1 MREVAGKDAAKK
13 TERKKNLGISRLRPV
28 FVFVFHLC
36 EHNSNPGIAAQ
47 STRKHAHDSLG
58 RLRAFSKHAHN
69 ELWSV
74 LQFVKLYRQPCRM
87 RRLWLCP
94 CGATFAAGE
103 VVLQ

>member
-1 MREVAGKDAAKK
+1 MCG
-13 TERKKNLGISRLRPV
+13 LFL
-28 FVFVFHLC
+28 FFYLY

-47 STRKHAHDSLG
+47 STRKHVHDSLIS
-58 RLRAFSKHAHN
+58 RPRAFSKHVHN

-74 LQFVKLYRQPCRM
+74 LPVVELYRQHCRI
-87 RRLWLCP
+87 RRLWLCS